1 MSLRKSLSLA
11 GAGFA
16 MMGAIVA
23 TAPSAQAATSKNGV
37 CETGEFCLYFNS
49 NHTGSMVDL
58 GSGVKD
64 YGSGSTCVKFITA
77 GSGRG
82 QCVKNHAASVWNRE
96 AAAVTVFY
104 KSGWAGSID
113 AIGSGS
119 KVNLKST
126 LKNENAGHVVG
137 NAANSRM
144 TTGLY
149 KTSGGRITAYFDG
162 YLNTSGRH
170 EGTDMARGIGSP
182 VYAMLGGTITRVTQG
197 ARGGSGLSQIA
208 VYNAG
213 QNKTLVY
220 LHTDPLDGLRVGQSI
235 AKGARIATEDW
246 RGVSSSGAAHTH
258 VEMRAGRQTSAAK
271 SVGDPVLSNPNPTSF
286 WMSNGFNVC
295 CD

>member
-1 MSLRKSLSLA
+1 MDIKKAALA
-11 GAGFA
+11 GVGAVV
-16 MMGAIVA
+16 MGMALA
-23 TAPSAQAATSKNGV
+23 ASPSASAATSKNGV
-37 CETGEFCLYFNS
+37 CETGEFCVYYNS
-49 NHTGSMVDL
+49 NHAGSMVDL
-58 GSGVKD
+58 GSSVKD
-64 YGSGSTCVKFITA
+64 YGTGSGCVKFVSA
-77 GSGRG
+77 GAGRG
-82 QCVKNHAASVWNRE
+82 QCIKNNAASVWNRE

-104 KSGWAGSID
+104 KSGYAGSID
-113 AIGSGS
+113 AIASGS

-126 LKNENAGHVVG
+126 IKNENAGHVVG
-137 NAANSRM
+137 KASNSRLS
-144 TTGLY
+144 TGIY
-149 KTSGGRITAYFDG
+149 KTTGGRITAYFDG

-170 EGTDMARGIGSP
+170 EGTDIARSVGSP
-182 VYAMLGGTITRVTQG
+182 VYAVLGGTITRVTQG

-220 LHTDPLDGLRVGQSI
+220 LHTDPLDSLRVGQSI
-235 AKGARIATEDW
+235 SKGQRIATEDW

-286 WMSNGFNVC
+286 WMSNGFNIC